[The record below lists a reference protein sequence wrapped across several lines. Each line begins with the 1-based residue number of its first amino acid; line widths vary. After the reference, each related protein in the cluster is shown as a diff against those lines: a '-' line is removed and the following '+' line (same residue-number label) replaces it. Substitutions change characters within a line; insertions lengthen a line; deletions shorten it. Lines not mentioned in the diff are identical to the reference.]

1 MSNGVS
7 VTVDKRPRG
16 DVEATGESAG
26 PNSLSTCAQRLA
38 FSSAWIVTYKSK
50 GLGEDRQWKNLLD
63 PSWKIGQK
71 LSIVASL
78 NLATRPTQDSQGRV
92 PLQLVDARP
101 SHPVVQ
107 ARRRRQLHLHDCPA
121 VVLQLRAPGLD
132 VLSIRVLPRSESHR
146 LLVVRD
152 PYRGG
157 WRVLQ
162 PWLRRAALPE
172 FHAAIVQLRLRP
184 PLQLMGDQSVAW
196 QRCVMHR

>member
-1 MSNGVS
+1 GWHF
-7 VTVDKRPRG
+7 
-16 DVEATGESAG
+16 
-26 PNSLSTCAQRLA
+26 L
-38 FSSAWIVTYKSK
+38 SAWTVTYTAK

-71 LSIVASL
+71 LSIVASV

-107 ARRRRQLHLHDCPA
+107 ARRQRQLHMHDCPA
-121 VVLQLRAPGLD
+121 EVLQPRAPGLD
-132 VLSIRVLPRSESHR
+132 VRSSRVLPRAGSHR

-157 WRVLQ
+157 WRVLH
-162 PWLRRAALPE
+162 PWVRRAALLECP
-172 FHAAIVQLRLRP
+172 AAVVQLRPRP